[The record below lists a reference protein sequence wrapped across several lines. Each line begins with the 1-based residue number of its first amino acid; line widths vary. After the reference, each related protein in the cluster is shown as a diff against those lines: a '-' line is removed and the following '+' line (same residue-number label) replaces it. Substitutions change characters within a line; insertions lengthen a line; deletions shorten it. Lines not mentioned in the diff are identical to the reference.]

1 MYNSKC
7 LKEMG
12 VLKKIAPGKAPE
24 AIAKGEVVMNTDTVI
39 TLINLA
45 MLILMVV
52 QTIDNHKK

>member
-7 LKEMG
+7 LKEMV

-24 AIAKGEVVMNTDTVI
+24 AIAKGEAVMNTDIIIVT
-39 TLINLA
+39 INLA